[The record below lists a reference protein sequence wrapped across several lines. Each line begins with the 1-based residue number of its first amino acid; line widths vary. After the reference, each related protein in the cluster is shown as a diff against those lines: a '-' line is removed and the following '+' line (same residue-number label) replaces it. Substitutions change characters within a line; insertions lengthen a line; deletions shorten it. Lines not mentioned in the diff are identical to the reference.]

1 MPEEQS
7 PQTAEN
13 TKPPIKV
20 EPTALSIVEFGPY
33 SILIYNRSVSIPQPN
48 GSEEIQNEIM
58 LQLRRPAR
66 SKHDDITAIPL
77 TMVPGLVMMLEE
89 IAKTAMNAVPIP
101 PKGGTAA
108 PAPAAPPPPKKKQ
121 PPKKNKKR

>member
-7 PQTAEN
+7 PQPAQP

-20 EPTALSIVEFGPY
+20 EPTPLSIVEFGPY

-48 GSEEIQNEIM
+48 GSEEIQNEVM
-58 LQLRRPAR
+58 LQLRRPPR
-66 SKHDDITAIPL
+66 SKHDDVSAIPL

-89 IAKTAMNAVPIP
+89 IAKTAMSAVAIP
-101 PKGGTAA
+101 PKTGTAPVVA
-108 PAPAAPPPPKKKQ
+108 PTPPKKQ